1 MTNGLAVAVL
11 FPSAPLAFAFQ
22 GGYEPAGPTGV
33 VTGLGFRP
41 GADSGV
47 VTATAGREI
56 QSIDGLPAAEVYDRW
71 TGHRIASKLETG
83 GSILAD
89 TTMCPLAI
97 DVGRVDGVTN
107 YLLIHPD
114 AISASRT
121 LTTFRNVEVGTR
133 IYAMKGDRQ
142 RLVERAGRVA
152 RQAKAQLAA
161 ARGTTAAGGL
171 IVYCGG
177 CRLAIGEEI
186 SEVAATVAAAFD
198 GAPFIGCFTFGEQ
211 GQLVDRNVHGNLMI
225 SAVAFGR

>member
-1 MTNGLAVAVL
+1 
-11 FPSAPLAFAFQ
+11 
-22 GGYEPAGPTGV
+22 
-33 VTGLGFRP
+33 VTGLGYRR
-41 GADSGV
+41 GTDSGV

-56 QSIDGLPAAEVYDRW
+56 QSIDGMPAAEVYDRW
-71 TGHRIASKLETG
+71 TGHRIASKLEAG
-83 GSILAD
+83 GSILVE

-97 DVGRVDGVTN
+97 DAGRVDGVTN

-114 AISASRT
+114 AISPGRT

-133 IYAMKGDRQ
+133 VYAMKGDRQ

-152 RQAKAQLAA
+152 RQAKAQLASA
-161 ARGTTAAGGL
+161 SATASGGL
-171 IVYCGG
+171 VVYCGG

-186 SEVAATVAAAFD
+186 SEVASTVAEAFE

-211 GQLVDRNVHGNLMI
+211 GLLVNRNVHGNLMI

>member
-1 MTNGLAVAVL
+1 M
-11 FPSAPLAFAFQ
+11 PSRSFSRRLGIGFAFQ

-33 VTGLGFRP
+33 VTGLGYGRARIAASSP
-41 GADSGV
+41 RLSAAKSSRS
-47 VTATAGREI
+47 TA
-56 QSIDGLPAAEVYDRW
+56 LPAAEVYDRW
-71 TGHRIASKLETG
+71 TGNRIASKLETG

-97 DVGRVDGVTN
+97 DAGQVEGVTN

-133 IYAMKGDRQ
+133 IYAMKGDRR

-152 RQAKAQLAA
+152 RQAKAQLASA
-161 ARGTTAAGGL
+161 SGTAAGGL
-171 IVYCGG
+171 VVYCGG
-177 CRLAIGEEI
+177 CRLAVGEEI
-186 SEVAATVAAAFD
+186 SEVAATVAEAFD